1 MNQQEKSVLR
11 IVLMQAI
18 HIMEKFQKHLVNF
31 TPNGL
36 KNEESLMVKNSKEV
50 IKLIKK
56 IEISLR

>member
-31 TPNGL
+31 TPNGI